1 MELFPALIAL
11 STSWII
17 FSKLRCSE
25 SIISFPTLNCVD
37 NSGFIMPSVIYQIK
51 DCCQF
56 KQAFRIL
63 PYRADGGMEASRRE
77 LADNPAKLRA

>member
-1 MELFPALIAL
+1 
-11 STSWII
+11 
-17 FSKLRCSE
+17 
-25 SIISFPTLNCVD
+25 
-37 NSGFIMPSVIYQIK
+37 MPPVIYPIK